1 MTSHLGNEVESIGGF
16 QQYKYKV
23 VFLSRSS
30 VIEKTGCVWGESVN
44 MKSSLVS
51 EGEAVWIV
59 S

>member
-1 MTSHLGNEVESIGGF
+1 MTSHLVNEVESIEGC

-30 VIEKTGCVWGESVN
+30 VIEKIGCVGGSAN
-44 MKSSLVS
+44 MKSPPVS
-51 EGEAVWIV
+51 EEEAVWIV

>member
-1 MTSHLGNEVESIGGF
+1 MTSHLVNEVESIEGC

-30 VIEKTGCVWGESVN
+30 VIEKIGCAGSAN
-44 MKSSLVS
+44 MKSPFVS
-51 EGEAVWIV
+51 EEEAVWIV